1 MIVQGDVLTNEGPKA
16 IEEIKEGDIVINLG
30 NRPCRVVKVEKAD
43 VTEVIRFASNPHL
56 VIARDT
62 DIATRYG
69 RVQGRSIKAHTVEEM
84 LYQCEAPCFYDTLEP
99 GTLDAP
105 QSGYELMVDS
115 GDGVFVDGYGIYVKK
130 EGERA

>member
-1 MIVQGDVLTNEGPKA
+1 MIIKGNVLTNQGPKPVD
-16 IEEIKEGDIVINLG
+16 EIQEGDIVINLG
-30 NRPCRVVKVEKAD
+30 NRPCRVVKVEKGD
-43 VTEVIRFASNPHL
+43 CTEVIRFQNNPDL

-69 RVQGRSIKAHTVEEM
+69 RVQGRSITGSTVEEM

-99 GTLDAP
+99 GTLDSP
-105 QSGYELMVDS
+105 QPGYELTVDS

>member
-16 IEEIKEGDIVINLG
+16 IKEIKEGDIVINLG
-30 NRPCRVVKVEKAD
+30 NRPCRVVKVEEAD
-43 VTEVIRFASNPHL
+43 VTDVIRFLSNPNL

-69 RVQGRSIKAHTVEEM
+69 RVQGRSITGSTVEEM

-99 GTLDAP
+99 GTLDGP
-105 QSGYELMVDS
+105 KTGYELTVDS

>member
-1 MIVQGDVLTNEGPKA
+1 MIIKGNVLTNQGPKP

-69 RVQGRSIKAHTVEEM
+69 RVQGRSITGSTKEEM
-84 LYQCEAPCFYDTLEP
+84 LYQSEAPCFYDTLEP
-99 GTLDAP
+99 STLDSP
-105 QSGYELMVDS
+105 QPGYELTVDS

>member
-1 MIVQGDVLTNEGPKA
+1 MILQGDILTNEGPKA

-30 NRPCRVVKVEKAD
+30 NRPCRVVKVEKTD

-130 EGERA
+130 EEKRA

>member
-16 IEEIKEGDIVINLG
+16 IKEIKEGDIVINLG

-43 VTEVIRFASNPHL
+43 VTNAIRFRSNPNL

-69 RVQGRSIKAHTVEEM
+69 RVQGRSLTGSTKEEM

-99 GTLDAP
+99 GTLDGP
-105 QSGYELMVDS
+105 KTGYELTVDS

>member
-1 MIVQGDVLTNEGPKA
+1 MIVKGNVLTNEGPKT

-69 RVQGRSIKAHTVEEM
+69 RVQGRSITGSTKEEM
-84 LYQCEAPCFYDTLEP
+84 LYQCEAPCFYDILEP
-99 GTLDAP
+99 GMLNSP
-105 QSGYELMVDS
+105 QPGYELTVDS

-130 EGERA
+130 EEKRA

>member
-69 RVQGRSIKAHTVEEM
+69 RVQGRSITGSTVEEM
-84 LYQCEAPCFYDTLEP
+84 LYQCEVPCFYDTLEP
-99 GTLDAP
+99 GTLDGLKT
-105 QSGYELMVDS
+105 GYELTVDS

>member
-56 VIARDT
+56 VIAQDT

-69 RVQGRSIKAHTVEEM
+69 RVQGRSITGSTKEEM

-99 GTLDAP
+99 STLDSP
-105 QSGYELMVDS
+105 QPGYELTVDR

>member
-16 IEEIKEGDIVINLG
+16 IEEIKEGNIVINLG

-69 RVQGRSIKAHTVEEM
+69 RVQGRSITGSTVEEM
-84 LYQCEAPCFYDTLEP
+84 LYQCEAPCFYDTMEP
-99 GTLDAP
+99 GKLDRLQP
-105 QSGYELMVDS
+105 GYELTVDS

>member
-1 MIVQGDVLTNEGPKA
+1 MIVQRDVLTNEGPKA

-130 EGERA
+130 EEKRA

>member
-1 MIVQGDVLTNEGPKA
+1 MIVQGDVLTNEGPKT

-69 RVQGRSIKAHTVEEM
+69 RVKGSGIQAHTVEEM

-99 GTLDAP
+99 GTLDGP
-105 QSGYELMVDS
+105 KTGYELTVDS

>member
-43 VTEVIRFASNPHL
+43 VTNAIRFRSNPNL

-69 RVQGRSIKAHTVEEM
+69 RVQGRSLTGSTKEEM
-84 LYQCEAPCFYDTLEP
+84 LYQCEAPCFYDTLET
-99 GTLDAP
+99 GTLDGP
-105 QSGYELMVDS
+105 KTGYELTVDS

>member
-43 VTEVIRFASNPHL
+43 VTEVIRFLSNPNL

-69 RVQGRSIKAHTVEEM
+69 RVQGRSLTGSTKEEM
-84 LYQCEAPCFYDTLEP
+84 LYQCEAPCFYDILEP
-99 GTLDAP
+99 GMLDSP
-105 QSGYELMVDS
+105 QPGYELTVDR

>member
-1 MIVQGDVLTNEGPKA
+1 MIVLGDVLTNEGPKA
-16 IEEIKEGDIVINLG
+16 IEEIKKGDIVINLG

-43 VTEVIRFASNPHL
+43 VTEVIRFLSNPNL

-69 RVQGRSIKAHTVEEM
+69 RVQGRSLTGSTKEEM

-99 GTLDAP
+99 GTLDGP
-105 QSGYELMVDS
+105 KTGYELTVDS

>member
-1 MIVQGDVLTNEGPKA
+1 MIIKGNVLTNQGPKPVD
-16 IEEIKEGDIVINLG
+16 EIQEGDIVINLG

-69 RVQGRSIKAHTVEEM
+69 RVQGRSITGSTVEEM
-84 LYQCEAPCFYDTLEP
+84 LYQCEAPCFYDTMEP
-99 GTLDAP
+99 GKLDRLQP
-105 QSGYELMVDS
+105 GYELTVDS

>member
-1 MIVQGDVLTNEGPKA
+1 MTNEGPKA
-16 IEEIKEGDIVINLG
+16 IEEIKERDIVINLG

-56 VIARDT
+56 VIARGT

-69 RVQGRSIKAHTVEEM
+69 RVQGSSITGITVEEM
-84 LYQCEAPCFYDTLEP
+84 LYQCEAPCFYDNLAP
-99 GTLDAP
+99 STLDSP
-105 QSGYELMVDS
+105 QPGYELTVDS

-130 EGERA
+130 EEKRA

>member
-16 IEEIKEGDIVINLG
+16 IKEIKEGDIVINLG
-30 NRPCRVVKVEKAD
+30 NRPCRVVKVEKGD
-43 VTEVIRFASNPHL
+43 CTEVIRFQNNPDL

-69 RVQGRSIKAHTVEEM
+69 RVQGRSITGSTVEEM

-99 GTLDAP
+99 GMLDGP
-105 QSGYELMVDS
+105 KTGYELTVDS

>member
-1 MIVQGDVLTNEGPKA
+1 MIIKGNVLTNEGPKA

-69 RVQGRSIKAHTVEEM
+69 RVQGRSITGRSVEEM
-84 LYQCEAPCFYDTLEP
+84 LYQCESPCFYDTLEP
-99 GTLDAP
+99 ATLDSP
-105 QSGYELMVDS
+105 QPGYELTVDR

>member
-43 VTEVIRFASNPHL
+43 VTEVIRFLSNPNL

-69 RVQGRSIKAHTVEEM
+69 RVQGRSLTGSTKEEM
-84 LYQCEAPCFYDTLEP
+84 LYQCEAPCFYDILEPDTLEQP
-99 GTLDAP
+99 LP
-105 QSGYELMVDS
+105 GYELTVDS
-115 GDGVFVDGYGIYVKK
+115 GKGVFVNGYGIGCK
-130 EGERA
+130 EGIHA

>member
-69 RVQGRSIKAHTVEEM
+69 RVQGCSITGGTKEEL

-99 GTLDAP
+99 GTLDSP
-105 QSGYELMVDS
+105 QPGYELTVDS

>member
-16 IEEIKEGDIVINLG
+16 IEEIKKGDIVINLG

-69 RVQGRSIKAHTVEEM
+69 RVQGRSITGSTVEEM
-84 LYQCEAPCFYDTLEP
+84 LYQCESPCFY
-99 GTLDAP
+99 GTLDSP
-105 QSGYELMVDS
+105 QPGYELTVDS

>member
-30 NRPCRVVKVEKAD
+30 NRPCRVVKVEEAD
-43 VTEVIRFASNPHL
+43 MTEVIRFASNPHL

-69 RVQGRSIKAHTVEEM
+69 RVQGRSITGSTVEEM
-84 LYQCEAPCFYDTLEP
+84 LYQCEAPCFYDTMEP
-99 GTLDAP
+99 GKLDRLQP
-105 QSGYELMVDS
+105 GYELTVDS

-130 EGERA
+130 EVERA

>member
-1 MIVQGDVLTNEGPKA
+1 MIVQGDVLTNEGPKT
-16 IEEIKEGDIVINLG
+16 IEEIKKGDIVINLG

-69 RVQGRSIKAHTVEEM
+69 RVQGRSITGSTVEEM
-84 LYQCEAPCFYDTLEP
+84 LYQCEAPCFYDTMEP
-99 GTLDAP
+99 GKLDRLQP
-105 QSGYELMVDS
+105 GYELTVDS

>member
-1 MIVQGDVLTNEGPKA
+1 MIVLGDVLTNEGPKA

-69 RVQGRSIKAHTVEEM
+69 RVQGRSLTDSTKEEM
-84 LYQCEAPCFYDTLEP
+84 LYQCEAPCFYDILEP
-99 GTLDAP
+99 GMLDSP
-105 QSGYELMVDS
+105 QPGYKLTVDS

>member
-43 VTEVIRFASNPHL
+43 VTNAIRFRSNPNL

-69 RVQGRSIKAHTVEEM
+69 RVQGRSLTGSTKEEM

-99 GTLDAP
+99 GTLDGP
-105 QSGYELMVDS
+105 KTGYELTVDS

>member
-1 MIVQGDVLTNEGPKA
+1 MIVLGDVLTNEGPKA

-43 VTEVIRFASNPHL
+43 VTEVIRFLSNPNL

-69 RVQGRSIKAHTVEEM
+69 RVQGRSLTGSTKEEM

-99 GTLDAP
+99 GTLDGP
-105 QSGYELMVDS
+105 KTGYELTVDS

>member
-69 RVQGRSIKAHTVEEM
+69 RVQGRSITGSTVEEM

-99 GTLDAP
+99 GTLDSP
-105 QSGYELMVDS
+105 QPGYELTVDS
-115 GDGVFVDGYGIYVKK
+115 GDGVFVDGYGIYVNK

>member
-16 IEEIKEGDIVINLG
+16 IEEIKEGNIVINLG

-69 RVQGRSIKAHTVEEM
+69 RVKGSEIQTQIVAEM

-99 GTLDAP
+99 RALDSP
-105 QSGYELMVDS
+105 LSGYELAIDS
-115 GDGVFVDGYGIYVKK
+115 GAGVFVDGYGIYVR
-130 EGERA
+130 EGKNHA

>member
-1 MIVQGDVLTNEGPKA
+1 MIIKGNVLTNQGPKP

-30 NRPCRVVKVEKAD
+30 NRPCRVVKVEEAD

-69 RVQGRSIKAHTVEEM
+69 RVQGRSLTGSTKEEM
-84 LYQCEAPCFYDTLEP
+84 LYQCEAPCFYDILEP
-99 GTLDAP
+99 GTLDSP
-105 QSGYELMVDS
+105 QPGYELTVDS

>member
-69 RVQGRSIKAHTVEEM
+69 RVQGRSITGSTVEEM
-84 LYQCEAPCFYDTLEP
+84 LYQCEAPCFYDTMEP
-99 GTLDAP
+99 GKLDRLQP
-105 QSGYELMVDS
+105 GYELTVDS

>member
-16 IEEIKEGDIVINLG
+16 IEKIKEGDIVINLG

-43 VTEVIRFASNPHL
+43 VTEVIRFTHNPHL

-69 RVQGRSIKAHTVEEM
+69 RVKGSGIQPHTVEEM

-99 GTLDAP
+99 GNLDAP
-105 QSGYELMVDS
+105 QPAYELTVDS

-130 EGERA
+130 EEQRA

>member
-1 MIVQGDVLTNEGPKA
+1 MIIKGNVLTNQGPKPVD
-16 IEEIKEGDIVINLG
+16 EIQEGDIVINLG

-56 VIARDT
+56 VIAQDT

-69 RVQGRSIKAHTVEEM
+69 RVQGRSITGSTKEEM
-84 LYQCEAPCFYDTLEP
+84 LYQCEAPCFYDILEP
-99 GTLDAP
+99 GMLNSP
-105 QSGYELMVDS
+105 QPGYELTVDS